1 MNQKYG
7 PLLKELEQ
15 VIGKT
20 SVELNVK
27 SADVRTRET
36 NMADFIADTY
46 RKATG
51 ADVALANGGSIRAD
65 ATMAPGGP
73 TSRLINS
80 EKNPALAPTSQAA
93 SPVLRM
99 RQHANCASSSYEPS
113 QQP

>member
-1 MNQKYG
+1 QNIARATIPITDADPEDPSSASMNKKYG

-20 SVELNVK
+20 SIELNVK

-65 ATMAPGGP
+65 TKIE
-73 TSRLINS
+73 RS
-80 EKNPALAPTSQAA
+80 EERR
-93 SPVLRM
+93 VGERV
-99 RQHANCASSSYEPS
+99 
-113 QQP
+113 